1 VLVELASVS
10 EVPNSYI
17 NKLLSSEVIVKAI
30 QLGLEQCIYSQE
42 FTNTASCAEEG
53 IPMVN

>member
-1 VLVELASVS
+1 VELASVS